1 MNVITIDLRE
11 AQEKRCSPNKEGSR
25 RRYRHIATGTKAL
38 GRGGVS
44 ESPTHTETRRHWGEN
59 KKLKVD
65 GRGQKTSVRCPL
77 AELQEES
84 TTIVKVTFIDTS
96 DEK

>member
-1 MNVITIDLRE
+1 MNVKVRDLRK
-11 AQEKRCSPNKEGSR
+11 AQEKRRSPNEEGCR
-25 RRYRHIATGTKAL
+25 RRYRHIATGTKVP

-59 KKLKVD
+59 RKLKA
-65 GRGQKTSVRCPL
+65 GARAQKTSIHCPR

-84 TTIVKVTFIDTS
+84 IVTVKVTFIVTS
-96 DEK
+96 GGK

>member
-1 MNVITIDLRE
+1 MRDLRE
-11 AQEKRCSPNKEGSR
+11 AQEKCRRPDEEGRR
-25 RRYRHIATGTKAL
+25 RRYRHIATGTKVP

-59 KKLKVD
+59 RRLKAD
-65 GRGQKTSVRCPL
+65 GRGQKASVRCLP

-84 TTIVKVTFIDTS
+84 IVIVKVTPIATS
-96 DEK
+96 GGKEQ